1 MIKYTVAIA
10 MLLMLAGTGL
20 ATMWLY
26 DDPQF
31 FQMNYPLQVASF
43 KPADI
48 SILEILDA
56 PYFPLL
62 GQSFY
67 NNALPVKLSN
77 NTNTVQIGSQGP
89 SSMSPVSVTFGGHLE
104 DNLKYAQ
111 SKSSLRIGQ
120 DGSWGTFNVPGVL

>member
-1 MIKYTVAIA
+1 
-10 MLLMLAGTGL
+10 
-20 ATMWLY
+20 
-26 DDPQF
+26 
-31 FQMNYPLQVASF
+31 MNYPSQVTSF

-67 NNALPVKLSN
+67 NDALPVKLSN
-77 NTNTVQIGSQGP
+77 NTNTVQIGSRVTG
-89 SSMSPVSVTFGGHLE
+89 SLSPVSITFGGHLE
-104 DNLKYAQ
+104 DNMKYAQ

-120 DGSWGTFNVPGVL
+120 DGTWGTVNAPGVL